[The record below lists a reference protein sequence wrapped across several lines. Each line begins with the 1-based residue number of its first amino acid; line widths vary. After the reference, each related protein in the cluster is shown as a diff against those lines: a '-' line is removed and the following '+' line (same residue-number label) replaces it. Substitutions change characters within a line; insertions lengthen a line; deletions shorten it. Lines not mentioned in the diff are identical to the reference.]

1 MEVIVKCA
9 GLALLAAVVCL
20 LIKRSNPEMAFS
32 VSSAAIAVLL
42 LGTLGLAASLGDMV
56 RSARNILGV
65 SSTLIQPVI
74 KCVGIAAVTRI
85 ASELCRDASQ
95 SAIAAAVEIAGTLCA
110 AAVAMPLLLSMI
122 EMIGGMV

>member
-65 SSTLIQPVI
+65 SSTLIQTVI

-95 SAIAAAVEIAGTLCA
+95 SASAAAVEIAGTLCA
-110 AAVAMPLLLSMI
+110 AAVAMPLLLSML

>member
-42 LGTLGLAASLGDMV
+42 LGTLGLTTNLNNIIH
-56 RSARNILGV
+56 SARNILGV

-110 AAVAMPLLLSMI
+110 AAVAMPLLLSI
-122 EMIGGMV
+122 LEMIGGMV